1 MADRL
6 SHLPSLNER
15 RTASDYVAE
24 ALRQAIIAG
33 QFADG
38 EELNQVEL
46 ASHFNVSRVPIREAL
61 RRLQA
66 EGLVSAE
73 AHRRAV
79 VVGFNRER
87 ISEVYEIRALLE
99 SYMLERAASQLDESD
114 LAALRRMCDEMD
126 RIKDHDKWLARN
138 HEFHRGLLSPSGATT
153 AMTLV
158 EQLSMQVER
167 YLRRSGGV
175 HRPKE
180 AGREHRKIVD
190 ALRKGETDTAR
201 EVLTRHILHTRDRV
215 LEALPAGDG
224 AEDEMAGAEP
234 LA

>member
-1 MADRL
+1 MADHL

-15 RTASDYVAE
+15 RTASDEVAE
-24 ALRQAIIAG
+24 ALRRAIITG

-46 ASHFNVSRVPIREAL
+46 ASHFQVSRVPIREAL

-79 VVGFNRER
+79 VVGFNRDR
-87 ISEVYEIRALLE
+87 IDEVYEIRALLE
-99 SYMLERAASQLDESD
+99 AYMLGRAASRLDKDQLAE
-114 LAALRRMCDEMD
+114 LRRLCDEMD
-126 RIKDHDKWLARN
+126 DLDDHHEWLERN
-138 HEFHRGLLSPSGATT
+138 HEFHRALLAPAGAPT
-153 AMTLV
+153 ALALV

-180 AGREHRKIVD
+180 AGREHRRIVD
-190 ALRKGETDTAR
+190 ALRKGEVEKAE
-201 EVLTRHILHTRDRV
+201 EVLRRHILHTRDRV
-215 LEALPAGDG
+215 VEALPVPDG
-224 AEDEMAGAEP
+224 EPAEAAK
-234 LA
+234 A